1 MVHSPTIITLLIPC
15 SINRTVEFLEALRA
29 TFKSLSTLNVPTIS
43 AVAGQ
48 AYGGGFELAL
58 ATHLRIFS
66 TTALVSLPETRL
78 GIIPGAGGTY
88 RLRSIIGESRALEM
102 ILTGRKLNGTDAYS
116 WGLCERI
123 VRAPPGKS
131 WDRLIQQRL
140 PDESDQRKE
149 ERLEIARESR
159 VAVLD
164 EAIKFAE
171 AICEGGPLA
180 IEAAL
185 SAVKEGTTRAETV
198 QYDAVMRTEDR
209 NRALAAF
216 SEKKQPK
223 FEGN

>member
-88 RLRSIIGESRALEM
+88 RLRSIIGKSRALEM
-102 ILTGRKLNGTDAYS
+102 ILTGRKVNGTDAYS

-131 WDRLIQQRL
+131 WDKLILRL
-140 PDESDQRKE
+140 PEESDQRKE
-149 ERLEIARESR
+149 ERRKIAHESR

-185 SAVKEGTTRAETV
+185 SAVKNGTTRAETT
-198 QYDAVMRTEDR
+198 QYDVVMRTEDR

-216 SEKKQPK
+216 SEKKQPN